1 MDNID
6 KKLLTIIQDNFP
18 ICSRPYKE
26 IGKKLG
32 ISEEEIIRRVSK
44 FKDEGIIRRI
54 GGVFDSRK
62 LKYKSTLCA
71 MEVPEEK
78 LADVVSIVNSYTGVT
93 HNYLRQHDYNL
104 WFTLITSSE
113 NKLKETIK
121 EIEEKTG
128 FKVYELPAR
137 KLFKIKVNF
146 YVPGLEEGEKDFVK

>member
-1 MDNID
+1 
-6 KKLLTIIQDNFP
+6 
-18 ICSRPYKE
+18 
-26 IGKKLG
+26 
-32 ISEEEIIRRVSK
+32 
-44 FKDEGIIRRI
+44 
-54 GGVFDSRK
+54 
-62 LKYKSTLCA
+62 